1 MRFSEDIYVF
11 EWTDMYE
18 NNCNSYYIAGNVNAL
33 IDPGLGSFT
42 PDLLQS
48 LKLCGIDRQSIRY
61 VINTHSHPD
70 HFEGSVHF
78 NGDKDVQIAMHEE
91 EMEFM
96 EGAGKQLYNLFGLN
110 PPNVNISMP
119 LKAGDITLGDETFQI
134 LHTPGHSPGSI
145 CLYRPKTKAL
155 FCGDVIFDQNVGR
168 TDFAGGSGTKLK
180 KSIVALSK
188 LDVECLFPGHMGVVD
203 RAENVQNNFSV
214 VIQNIFPYL

>member
-33 IDPGLGSFT
+33 IDPGLGKFT
-42 PDLLQS
+42 PDLLDS
-48 LKLCGIDRQSIRY
+48 LKLCGIGMENIRY

-78 NGDKDVQIAMHEE
+78 DGSKDILIALHEE

-110 PPNVNISMP
+110 PPAVNISMP
-119 LKAGDITLGDETFQI
+119 LKAGEITLGDESFQI
-134 LHTPGHSPGSI
+134 LLTPGHSPGSV

-168 TDFAGGSGTKLK
+168 TDFPGGSGAKLK
-180 KSIVALSK
+180 KSIVELSK

-203 RAENVQNNFSV
+203 RAECVQENFSV